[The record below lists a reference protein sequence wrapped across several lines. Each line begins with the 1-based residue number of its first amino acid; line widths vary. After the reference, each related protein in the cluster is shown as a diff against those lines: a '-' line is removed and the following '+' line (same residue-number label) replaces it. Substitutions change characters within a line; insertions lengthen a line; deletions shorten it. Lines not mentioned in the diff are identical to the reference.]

1 MPVALMFSTL
11 LALELSSTPTCS
23 PMIAAAAPT
32 AGEPWVQLVNPCD
45 EPIELDE
52 FVLRY
57 TGASFAFGAT
67 DLAGVLEPGACT
79 VVRDFDPPLQ
89 AGQTCADAI
98 GVFDF
103 TADALRDDPLDVVAY
118 GGEACEAF
126 ADPVDLPFSP
136 RPWQRMQLGEA
147 GWEIVTGSEP
157 PSCDPRPAD
166 LPLAIPNPAA
176 ECLWIEEVMYKP
188 GTSAGQ
194 WVDVVNTCAVEID
207 LDGLSLNWTAPIYDW
222 FWGVRKLDG
231 RTLAPGACMTVSADP
246 EMTAPDGAAE
256 GVGIFTYGVSTPHSV
271 MVYGEENKRMLIGPD
286 GLPAPVD
293 IADVPAGWSILSA
306 GDGWVASPSPAPCQ
320 AFRSDQYPGD
330 ANAYGCF
337 YDEPIDPLQPTA
349 KDCAMLMAK
358 CADMQVEHCD
368 DDPKACVGAL
378 ELCWAHVSGTCF
390 GRL

>member
-188 GTSAGQ
+188 
-194 WVDVVNTCAVEID
+194 
-207 LDGLSLNWTAPIYDW
+207 
-222 FWGVRKLDG
+222 
-231 RTLAPGACMTVSADP
+231 
-246 EMTAPDGAAE
+246 
-256 GVGIFTYGVSTPHSV
+256 
-271 MVYGEENKRMLIGPD
+271 
-286 GLPAPVD
+286 
-293 IADVPAGWSILSA
+293 AGWSILSA
-306 GDGWVASPSPAPCQ
+306 GDGWVASPSPAPCR